1 MSYDGT
7 RQMVSIKGVSINN
20 LDGNENKIRII
31 EDLSKGITY
40 IFDEQTKQ
48 YFVFQV
54 NFLFSFDFEF
64 VKWFVWKET
73 SKYLYSSAYKLTNE
87 EILCDTWLI
96 EINNFINYLTVSRD
110 NCFPLFD
117 YTIEKSQHER
127 ILVESLT
134 TTNFVKKIEKTV
146 FDLPVQCKS
155 LIEK

>member
-64 VKWFVWKET
+64 VK
-73 SKYLYSSAYKLTNE
+73 
-87 EILCDTWLI
+87 
-96 EINNFINYLTVSRD
+96 
-110 NCFPLFD
+110 
-117 YTIEKSQHER
+117 
-127 ILVESLT
+127 
-134 TTNFVKKIEKTV
+134 
-146 FDLPVQCKS
+146 
-155 LIEK
+155 